1 MKISVLG
8 SGAYGT
14 ALATVLEENNNNVI
28 MWTRF
33 EEEKN
38 KLLETRVCNK
48 LPSITIP
55 KTIKITNDLTEA
67 CENCDMILITVPASA
82 VDEVSKNIKELV
94 GTATICIASKG
105 IEQNSCTFMYDVVR
119 RYIDTDDIAI
129 ISGPSFAIDVANKV
143 PVGLTLATTNEK
155 AKKIVMDAFSNEHFK
170 LRYTDDII
178 GTEICGSIKNVIAIA
193 SGILN
198 GLNMPESTSA
208 LLITESLHDIKELIK
223 EIGGDGNTVLSFAG
237 FGDLLLTATSE
248 KSRNY
253 SFGKLIG
260 AGTSKEEIDKYI
272 KKTTIE
278 GLYTL
283 DSINKLIKEK
293 NINVPIINL
302 VYDILYKNEKPEKL
316 LNFLIQK
323 P

>member
-1 MKISVLG
+1 MKVCVLG

-14 ALATVLEENNNNVI
+14 ALATILDENHHEVI
-28 MWTRF
+28 MWTRSKTEK
-33 EEEKN
+33 EEILNTKTCPN
-38 KLLETRVCNK
+38 
-48 LPSITIP
+48 LPGILIP
-55 KTIKITNDLTEA
+55 DSIKITNDLKEA
-67 CENCDMILITVPASA
+67 CGDANMILFAVPAGA
-82 VDEVSKNIKELV
+82 VNNVAQNIKEFV
-94 GTATICIASKG
+94 GDATLCIASKG
-105 IEQNSCTFMYDVVR
+105 IEQDSCTFMYDVVQKH
-119 RYIDTDDIAI
+119 INTDNIAI

-143 PVGLTLATTNEK
+143 PVGLTLATIN
-155 AKKIVMDAFSNEHFK
+155 KIAQKTVMDAFSNEHFK

-193 SGILN
+193 AGMLK
-198 GLNMPESTSA
+198 GLKMPESTSA
-208 LLITESLHDIKELIK
+208 LLITESIHDIKELIK

-253 SFGKLIG
+253 SFGKLVGSGVEQEKIN
-260 AGTSKEEIDKYI
+260 DYI
-272 KKTTIE
+272 KSTTIE

-283 DSINKLIKEK
+283 DSIMKLVKEK
-293 NINVPIINL
+293 NIDVPIINL
-302 VYDILYKNEKPEKL
+302 VYDIIYNGKESKEL